1 MSDHDTLGYDCAHT
15 LQLAHTT
22 LRPAHNTLNTAT
34 MRLIKQNIERKTG
47 EGSATLL
54 PEDPEDCW
62 HAWNLIQ
69 PNDLLR
75 ASAVRKVITE
85 SGAGSRSNERV
96 HTTLT
101 IRVTKVDFDSLAGQ
115 LHVSGR
121 VAEENKVVKLGSF
134 HTLDLEL
141 QRNFT
146 LTKADGWD
154 SVALDTLKEAVNQ
167 DAKAQLWAVIMQ
179 EGLAN
184 ICLVTDHQTIL
195 RQKVEYSLP
204 RKRAGSTDHDKQ
216 MQKFYKTTFDSLLRQ
231 IDLADPKPILLA
243 SPAFT
248 ATKFYQYIKTQAA
261 TGTNKQFNQL
271 LPKITVAQAASG
283 HLHSLGDVLS
293 SQAVLSKLSDTKFA
307 RETMLVNRFFE
318 LMRKD
323 DPRAWYGPRE
333 CEKAVE
339 QGAVGKGGGVLLI
352 SNGLFR
358 SQEIKVRKRWVALVD
373 EVKEQGGEVRVL
385 SSTHESGKMLESL
398 GGIAVILT
406 YPIED
411 LDELGE
417 GETEEPEPEDVE
429 EENLNG
435 NGVHH
440 GVEGRV
446 EHDED
451 IDFL

>member
-1 MSDHDTLGYDCAHT
+1 
-15 LQLAHTT
+15 
-22 LRPAHNTLNTAT
+22 

-47 EGSATLL
+47 EGSAVLL
-54 PEDPEDCW
+54 PEDPEDMW
-62 HAWNLIQ
+62 HAYNLIQ

-75 ASAVRKVITE
+75 ASAVRKVINE
-85 SGAGSRSNERV
+85 SGSGSRSNERV

-101 IRVTKVDFDSLAGQ
+101 IRVTKLDFDPQAAQ

-146 LTKADGWD
+146 LEKADGWD
-154 SVALDTLKEAVNQ
+154 SVALETLKEAVSQ
-167 DAKAQLWAVIMQ
+167 DAKAQLFAVIMK

-195 RQKVEYSLP
+195 RQKIEYSLP
-204 RKRAGSTDHDKQ
+204 RKRPGSTDHEKS
-216 MQKFYKTTFDSLLRQ
+216 MQKFFQTTFDSLLRQ
-231 IDLADPKPILLA
+231 LDLSDPKPVLLA

-248 ATKFYQYIKTQAA
+248 AAQFLQYIKAQAA
-261 TGTNKQFNQL
+261 LGANKQLNQL
-271 LPKITVAQAASG
+271 MPKITVAQSASG
-283 HLHSLGDVLS
+283 HLHSLSEVLS
-293 SQAVLSKLSDTKFA
+293 SPAVTSKLSDTKFA
-307 RETMLVNRFFE
+307 RETLLVDRFFE
-318 LMRKD
+318 LMRKED
-323 DPRAWYGPRE
+323 ARAWYGPRE

-358 SQEIKVRKRWVALVD
+358 AQEISTRKRWVTLVD
-373 EVKEQGGEVRVL
+373 EVRAQGGEVRVL
-385 SSTHESGKMLESL
+385 SSMHESGKRLESL

-417 GETEEPEPEDVE
+417 GEVE
-429 EENLNG
+429 EDEPDDLHDGSVNG
-435 NGVHH
+435 HDAHH

-446 EHDED
+446 DHEED